1 MQIVQENWFKS
12 KAERRDSKISLQDFL
27 QLMSYSPNLRKEMQ
41 KKKQEEQGIISLDN
55 NQDDFTYISVINTL
69 DSNLSY
75 I

>member
-1 MQIVQENWFKS
+1 MQIVQENWFKG
-12 KAERRDSKISLQDFL
+12 KAECRDSKISLQDFL